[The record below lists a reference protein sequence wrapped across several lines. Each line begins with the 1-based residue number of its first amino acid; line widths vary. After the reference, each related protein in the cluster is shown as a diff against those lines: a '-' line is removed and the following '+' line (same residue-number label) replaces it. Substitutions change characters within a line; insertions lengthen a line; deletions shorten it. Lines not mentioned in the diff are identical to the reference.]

1 MGGNDFE
8 KWDEPARVLILTL
21 AAGITVGA
29 VLGAIV
35 LSLAAGVP
43 NV

>member
-8 KWDEPARVLILTL
+8 RWDEPARVLILTL
-21 AAGITVGA
+21 AAGITVGV

-35 LSLAAGVP
+35 FSLVAGVS

>member
-8 KWDEPARVLILTL
+8 QWDEPARVLILTM
-21 AAGITVGA
+21 AAGITVGL

-35 LSLAAGVP
+35 LSLEAGVS

>member
-8 KWDEPARVLILTL
+8 QWNEPARVLIMTL
-21 AAGITVGA
+21 ATGITVGV
-29 VLGAIV
+29 VLSAIV
-35 LSLAAGVP
+35 FSLAAGVS

>member
-8 KWDEPARVLILTL
+8 QWDEPARVLILTL

-29 VLGAIV
+29 VLGMIV
-35 LSLAAGVP
+35 FGMARGAGYV
-43 NV
+43 

>member
-8 KWDEPARVLILTL
+8 QWDEPARVLILTM
-21 AAGITVGA
+21 AAGITVGL

-35 LSLAAGVP
+35 FSLAAGVS